1 MNRRFIIIC
10 SKRLFKEVDTLNKIQ
25 QFILGLYPTT
35 KFFIALF
42 LAVSAFITPG
52 YIWAYMVLPVCMLIA
67 YFAGCFKEF
76 SNLTVK
82 ALLLIVLFI
91 FVLQAFFYPGK
102 EILWEWGIFSIKLE
116 GIQFALSLTSKIVAV
131 ASSLLLF
138 FRITKVKDLVS
149 SLEKLGLSPK
159 VTFIFLSTLQIIP
172 EMQKSTHVIM
182 DAQKTRGVET
192 EGKLKTRVKAFVPI
206 LSPLILG
213 SIASTEERVLT
224 LESRAFSAKGN
235 KTSLYK
241 VEKSKHDVKV
251 RIVLVLLL
259 ILLIVW
265 RVVL

>member
-1 MNRRFIIIC
+1 M
-10 SKRLFKEVDTLNKIQ
+10 NKIQ
-25 QFILGLYPTT
+25 QFIVNLYPTT
-35 KFFIALF
+35 KFLIVLF
-42 LAVSAFITPG
+42 LALSAFITPG
-52 YIWAYMVLPVCMLIA
+52 YIWSYLVLPICMFLA
-67 YFAGCFKEF
+67 YLAGCFKEF
-76 SNLTVK
+76 SNLAIK

-91 FVLQAFFYPGK
+91 FLLQAFFYPGQ
-102 EILWEWGIFSIKLE
+102 EILWQWGIFSVKQE

-192 EGKLKTRVKAFVPI
+192 EGKLMTRVKAFVPI
-206 LSPLILG
+206 LSPLVLG

-235 KTSLYK
+235 KTSLYQVNK
-241 VEKSKHDVKV
+241 TKHDLKV
-251 RIVLVLLL
+251 RILLL
-259 ILLIVW
+259 ILFILLIVW
-265 RVVL
+265 RVLS